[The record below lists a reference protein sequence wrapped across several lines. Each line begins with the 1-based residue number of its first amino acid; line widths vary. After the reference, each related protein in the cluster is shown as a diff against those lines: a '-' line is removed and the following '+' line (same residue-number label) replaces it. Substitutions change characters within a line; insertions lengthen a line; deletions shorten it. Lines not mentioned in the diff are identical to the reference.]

1 MFRIAKEKE
10 KGDLVVAFSGG
21 EMQRRIETAEGRV
34 LGEAR
39 IAIEQ
44 HLRFHTKER
53 KTKEDET
60 ETQPDFPILPLS
72 LAPLAPQR
80 ERVMAIGDDDL
91 ENRMSAKPHHRG
103 IGSKGGDRT
112 GFGPPPLVYS
122 DLGGDASPQWT
133 SWLVPMFVVANVAV
147 FVVTMFVNNC
157 PAHSHGPNRRCVAE
171 FLGRLSFE
179 PLRGNPLFGPSSR
192 TLEKLGSLEWDRVV
206 EKHQGWRLLTC
217 IWLHAGVIHLAAN
230 MLSLVFIGIRL
241 EQQFGF
247 VRIGV
252 IYLLSG
258 IGGSIL
264 SSLFVRNSIS
274 VGASGALFGLLGS
287 MLSELLTNWTIYSN
301 KIAALLTLLF
311 VIAINLAI
319 GILPHVDNFA
329 HVGGFLTGFL
339 LGFVL
344 LARPQFKWLA
354 RENMPQ
360 GRRLTSKYK
369 PYQYLLWL
377 LSLALLVLGFVMAL
391 VLLFKGEDGN
401 DHCRWCRYL
410 RCIPTS
416 RWSCDDRSVMSV
428 VDDMENQMP
437 AKHHQ
442 GIGSRGGEQDGL
454 GPSPRPVVPPL
465 VYAEFGDDDELSPQW
480 TSWLIPMF
488 VVANVI
494 VFFATMSVNNC
505 PQHSKHCVARFLGR
519 FSFEHLRD
527 NPLFGPS
534 SLTLEKLGSLDWY
547 RVVEKH
553 QAWRLLTCI
562 WLHAGMGGSI
572 LSSLFIRND
581 ISVGASGALFGLLG
595 SMLSELLT
603 NWTIYSNKIAAFLT
617 LLCCHCDKPGHW
629 ESTLHQVVRK
639 TAHMPQGRRLT
650 SKYKPYQYILWL
662 LSLAL
667 LIAGFVVALV
677 LLFKGE
683 DGNDH
688 CHWCRYLSCIP
699 TSRWSCDSTNV
710 DPCWYEICTVASS
723 QKKIHNSD

>member
-1 MFRIAKEKE
+1 
-10 KGDLVVAFSGG
+10 
-21 EMQRRIETAEGRV
+21 
-34 LGEAR
+34 
-39 IAIEQ
+39 
-44 HLRFHTKER
+44 
-53 KTKEDET
+53 
-60 ETQPDFPILPLS
+60 
-72 LAPLAPQR
+72 
-80 ERVMAIGDDDL
+80 MAIGDDDL
-91 ENRMSAKPHHRG
+91 ENRMSAKHHHHRG

-112 GFGPPPLVYS
+112 GFGPPPRPAPLVY
-122 DLGGDASPQWT
+122 GGDDALLSSSPQWT
-133 SWLVPMFVVANVAV
+133 SWLVPMFVVANVIV

-157 PAHSHGPNRRCVAE
+157 PAHSHGPNRRCVAT

-179 PLRGNPLFGPSSR
+179 PLRNNPLFGPSSR
-192 TLEKLGSLEWDRVV
+192 TLDKLGSLEWDKVV
-206 EKHQGWRLLTC
+206 EKHEGWRLLTC

-258 IGGSIL
+258 IGGSVL
-264 SSLFVRNSIS
+264 SSLFIRNSIS

-416 RWSCDDRSVMSV
+416 RWNCDDV
-428 VDDMENQMP
+428 
-437 AKHHQ
+437 
-442 GIGSRGGEQDGL
+442 
-454 GPSPRPVVPPL
+454 
-465 VYAEFGDDDELSPQW
+465 
-480 TSWLIPMF
+480 
-488 VVANVI
+488 
-494 VFFATMSVNNC
+494 
-505 PQHSKHCVARFLGR
+505 
-519 FSFEHLRD
+519 
-527 NPLFGPS
+527 
-534 SLTLEKLGSLDWY
+534 
-547 RVVEKH
+547 
-553 QAWRLLTCI
+553 
-562 WLHAGMGGSI
+562 
-572 LSSLFIRND
+572 
-581 ISVGASGALFGLLG
+581 
-595 SMLSELLT
+595 
-603 NWTIYSNKIAAFLT
+603 
-617 LLCCHCDKPGHW
+617 
-629 ESTLHQVVRK
+629 
-639 TAHMPQGRRLT
+639 
-650 SKYKPYQYILWL
+650 
-662 LSLAL
+662 
-667 LIAGFVVALV
+667 
-677 LLFKGE
+677 
-683 DGNDH
+683 
-688 CHWCRYLSCIP
+688 
-699 TSRWSCDSTNV
+699 
-710 DPCWYEICTVASS
+710 
-723 QKKIHNSD
+723 